1 MRDCR
6 TISRYTGSES
16 VSGMRKLMLSP
27 LTSAA
32 DVLSFL
38 CLSLTGTCFTL
49 SQSGNKL
56 FKSVLMSI
64 LSGFFSYVLLF
75 DCHPMK
81 KIHAHIVWKVL
92 KVKMINISLLF
103 YFSWIKHGVCD
114 QTFMSWSVDEARQD
128 LVEKQHPRFLFDFLL
143 NIRINFCI

>member
-6 TISRYTGSES
+6 TIWRYTGSES
-16 VSGMRKLMLSP
+16 VSGMRKLSP

-32 DVLSFL
+32 DVSSCL

-49 SQSGNKL
+49 PQRGNKL
-56 FKSVLMSI
+56 SKSVLMSI
-64 LSGFFSYVLLF
+64 LSGFFTYVLLF
-75 DCHPMK
+75 DYHPMK
-81 KIHAHIVWKVL
+81 KIRAHIVWKVL
-92 KVKMINISLLF
+92 KVKNDKDFSSLLF
-103 YFSWIKHGVCD
+103 FWIKHGVCD

-143 NIRINFCI
+143 NMEINFCI